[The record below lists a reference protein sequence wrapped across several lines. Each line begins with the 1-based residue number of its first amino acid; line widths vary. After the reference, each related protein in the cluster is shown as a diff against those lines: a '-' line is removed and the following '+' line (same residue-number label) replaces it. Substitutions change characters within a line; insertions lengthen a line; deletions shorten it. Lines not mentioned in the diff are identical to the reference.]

1 MGEVAAVLHPVPG
14 RAPATTSNQ
23 FRDTKHQVIVW
34 PAEYKTG
41 NMIYPYQDA
50 KKK

>member
-1 MGEVAAVLHPVPG
+1 MDASRGSSSPSSRGVSGNDLE
-14 RAPATTSNQ
+14 Q
-23 FRDTKHQVIVW
+23 FRDTKHQVILW

>member
-1 MGEVAAVLHPVPG
+1 MEKVAPVRHPVPEHH
-14 RAPATTSNQ
+14 RQRDLSQFCDTT
-23 FRDTKHQVIVW
+23 RQVILW

-41 NMIYPYQDA
+41 KIIYPYQDA